1 MQSMNDMDQFDEGT
15 GGLLDTDDDAQQLP
29 LGLDDPAF
37 GADAIGGTRGG
48 GASKSKTPL
57 ILVAVLLVAAGTL
70 YGMRMTGGIEK
81 SDTTTAEAEKKI
93 EDALRQLTGG
103 TKTTASD
110 PLVKRNLDELF
121 RDTEDVI
128 ALFGDDPTKNQ
139 VELENVKKNPFE
151 LIVMRKETKDSTAQ
165 AVAAIDKVK
174 AKRLEELKKELATFK
189 LQSIM
194 SGKVALAVIDGKVVR
209 EGESVGSFQITS
221 ISPYGVRLA
230 AEGNLYTL
238 SMKKPETN

>member
-1 MQSMNDMDQFDEGT
+1 MQSMNDMDNFEEGT
-15 GGLLDTDDDAQQLP
+15 GGLLATDDDAQQMP

-37 GADAIGGTRGG
+37 GADAIGGSG
-48 GASKSKTPL
+48 GASSKSKTPL
-57 ILVAVLLVAAGTL
+57 ILLAVLLVAGGTL
-70 YGMRMTGGIEK
+70 YGMRMTGGIDS

-93 EDALRQLTGG
+93 EAALRRLTGG
-103 TKTTASD
+103 TSAPATD

-128 ALFGDDPTKNQ
+128 TLFGDDPTENQ

-151 LIVMRKETKDSTAQ
+151 LIVMRKESDDSTAE

-174 AKRLEELKKELATFK
+174 AKRLEALKKELATIK

-194 SGKVALAVIDGKVVR
+194 SGKTALAVIDGKVVR
-209 EGESVGSFQITS
+209 EGDAVGSFQITS
-221 ISPYGVRLA
+221 ISPYGVRLT
-230 AEGNLYTL
+230 AEGNIYTIT
-238 SMKKPETN
+238 MKKPETN